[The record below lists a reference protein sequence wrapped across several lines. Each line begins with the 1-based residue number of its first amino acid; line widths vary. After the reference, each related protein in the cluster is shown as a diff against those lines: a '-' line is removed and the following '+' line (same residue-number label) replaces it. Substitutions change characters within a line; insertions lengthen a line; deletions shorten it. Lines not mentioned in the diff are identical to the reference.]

1 MLLRSN
7 FVSEPRTGIV
17 AAAII
22 IAFVALAF
30 STASQAAD
38 LKVSFADAAWDG
50 KKVPKGQQCS
60 KFGGNGATPA
70 LNVEKHPGWRQC
82 DHRWNSTTEAI
93 SRFPTMGATARS
105 AIGSRKARPVA
116 MLPSVPG
123 EAKDLPEGSFVE
135 NRNRATGDYARP
147 GYLPPCS
154 GGSGN
159 KYFAEGEGGTE
170 GRRQEKAGGTRQSED
185 PARQVLGGYPRQ
197 DCRASTTPTHMESAS
212 AVRRAAPPG
221 SCFRDD
227 FLHAGKAH
235 GAAIDVGHRYLSPI
249 AA

>member
-7 FVSEPRTGIV
+7 FVSEPRTRIV

-22 IAFVALAF
+22 IAFMAAAF

-70 LNVEKHPGWRQC
+70 LNVENIPAGANAIIVEFNDRSYQPLSYDGGHGKIGFWIEEG
-82 DHRWNSTTEAI
+82 ST
-93 SRFPTMGATARS
+93 S
-105 AIGSRKARPVA
+105 A

-123 EAKDLPEGSFVE
+123 ETKDFPGGSFVE
-135 NRNRATGDYARP
+135 KRNRATGDYARP

-154 GGSGN
+154 GGRGN
-159 KYFAEGEGGTE
+159 KYFAEVKAVQKVEGKKKPE
-170 GRRQEKAGGTRQSED
+170 VLAKAKIQLGR
-185 PARQVLGGYPRQ
+185 Y
-197 DCRASTTPTHMESAS
+197 
-212 AVRRAAPPG
+212 
-221 SCFRDD
+221 
-227 FLHAGKAH
+227 
-235 GAAIDVGHRYLSPI
+235 
-249 AA
+249 

>member
-7 FVSEPRTGIV
+7 FISEPRTRIV

-22 IAFVALAF
+22 IAFMAAAF

-70 LNVEKHPGWRQC
+70 LNVENIPAGANAIIVEFNDRSYQPLSYDGGHGKIGYWIEEG
-82 DHRWNSTTEAI
+82 ST
-93 SRFPTMGATARS
+93 S
-105 AIGSRKARPVA
+105 A

-135 NRNRATGDYARP
+135 KRNRATGDYARP

-154 GGSGN
+154 GGRGN
-159 KYFAEGEGGTE
+159 KYFAEVKAVQKIEGKKKPEVLAKTKIQL
-170 GRRQEKAGGTRQSED
+170 GR
-185 PARQVLGGYPRQ
+185 Y
-197 DCRASTTPTHMESAS
+197 
-212 AVRRAAPPG
+212 
-221 SCFRDD
+221 
-227 FLHAGKAH
+227 
-235 GAAIDVGHRYLSPI
+235 
-249 AA
+249 